1 MTYSKTHQ
9 RFADRLNNQRALEHP
24 EDYLG
29 SNWKDVLNF
38 WWFLDGLSEDQ
49 WEIVRQRYRALGY
62 EVRAAAGDA
71 AGAAAYYAAGG
82 AAYDAWAGAAAYDA
96 VQNSVAYAAALGAAY
111 ATSELIGSHRLL
123 EQGKPLTFLPL
134 FLNLHGTH

>member
-1 MTYSKTHQ
+1 VTYSKTHQ

-38 WWFLDGLSEDQ
+38 WWFLDDLSEYQ
-49 WEIVRQRYRALGY
+49 LIIVKERYWALEY
-62 EVRAAAGDA
+62 KVQAAARFAARFA
-71 AGAAAYYAAGG
+71 AGAAAWDAAWDAAGG
-82 AAYDAWAGAAAYDA
+82 AAG
-96 VQNSVAYAAALGAAY
+96 Y
-111 ATSELIGSHRLL
+111 ATYELIGSHRLL

-134 FLNLHGTH
+134 FLDL